1 MKKRRVKMSMVQR
14 SITETIFDMLK
25 EKPLENIKIKDLTEE
40 ADVSRVSFYRN
51 YKSKEDVLTKY
62 FSYCMADFK
71 TIPDFQN
78 NFWLNIFNY
87 LYKIKDNI
95 KVLVDANLT
104 RVLMQF
110 VFDAFLDGQSEKEDI
125 YRRACQAGSF
135 WGIIN
140 EWFKRGMVEQPEEM
154 TRIVEDLGVR
164 F

>member
-71 TIPDFQN
+71 TIPDFQS

>member
-40 ADVSRVSFYRN
+40 ANVSRVSFYRN

>member
-140 EWFKRGMVEQPEEM
+140 EWFKRGLVEQPEEM
-154 TRIVEDLGVR
+154 ARIVEDLGVR

>member
-140 EWFKRGMVEQPEEM
+140 EWFKRDMVEQPEEM

>member
-110 VFDAFLDGQSEKEDI
+110 VFDAFLDGQSEKEDS

-140 EWFKRGMVEQPEEM
+140 EWFKRGLVEQPEEM
-154 TRIVEDLGVR
+154 ARIVEDLGVR

>member
-1 MKKRRVKMSMVQR
+1 MKKRRLKMSMVQR

>member
-1 MKKRRVKMSMVQR
+1 MKKRRVKLSMVQR

-87 LYKIKDNI
+87 LDKIKDNI

-154 TRIVEDLGVR
+154 TKIVEKLGVH